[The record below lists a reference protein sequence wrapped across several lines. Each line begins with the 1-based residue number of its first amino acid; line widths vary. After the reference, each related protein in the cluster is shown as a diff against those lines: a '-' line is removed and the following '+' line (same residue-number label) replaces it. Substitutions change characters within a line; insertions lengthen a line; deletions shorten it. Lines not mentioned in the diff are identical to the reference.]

1 MHDRRTVD
9 ELSVEELERI
19 LMIKKRAARR
29 ERVRRLA
36 AQGRLVPGQPLPP
49 DEEAVGPKDVSGQG
63 EETESSRRH
72 GMVIEPLE
80 DASSWRKGRSF
91 QVNWRSVREAMLL
104 VLEVAALI
112 GLVVVLGGSFLQ
124 MREMNE
130 EYAQARG
137 ETPTPTPTPLISVA
151 VLPGGHAPPAENGS
165 SQPVPEHLR
174 NWITPQPT
182 MAVAIPTPASQ
193 PPTRI
198 VIPKIGV
205 DEPVLE
211 GDDWESLK
219 KGVGHHIG
227 TANPGERGNVYL
239 SAHNDIY
246 GQIFRRLE
254 ELDLG
259 DEVVVYAGAKSYRYI
274 VHEKRIV
281 EPTDVSVMYPTTEPI
296 LSLQTCYP
304 YRVDTHRLV
313 VIARLEG

>member
-1 MHDRRTVD
+1 MSRHKRTVD
-9 ELSVEELERI
+9 EMSIEELERV
-19 LMIKKRAARR
+19 LMIKKRAARQ

-49 DEEAVGPKDVSGQG
+49 DETTPRPKDASTLIGQ
-63 EETESSRRH
+63 TTSSRRH
-72 GMVIEPLE
+72 GVAVEPVE
-80 DASSWRKGRSF
+80 NDSGQSTSRSR
-91 QVNWRSVREAMLL
+91 NVRETALL

-112 GLVVVLGGSFLQ
+112 GLIVVLGGSFLETQ
-124 MREMNE
+124 KTNR

-137 ETPTPTPTPLISVA
+137 KIPTPTSTPPINVT
-151 VLPGGHAPPAENGS
+151 VLPGGHAPPVGDDPP
-165 SQPVPEHLR
+165 QPVPEHLR
-174 NWITPQPT
+174 NWVAPQPT
-182 MAVAIPTPASQ
+182 TAIAIPTPESQ
-193 PPTRI
+193 PPTHI

-259 DEVVVYAGAKSYRYI
+259 DEVIIYAGPKSYRYI
-274 VHEKRIV
+274 VREKRIV

-304 YRVDTHRLV
+304 FMVDTHRLV
-313 VIARLEG
+313 VIAQLE

>member
-1 MHDRRTVD
+1 MSRHRHTVD
-9 ELSVEELERI
+9 EMSIEELERV
-19 LMIKKRAARR
+19 LMIKKRAARQ

-49 DEEAVGPKDVSGQG
+49 DEATPRPQDAPTLIGQI
-63 EETESSRRH
+63 TSSRRH
-72 GMVIEPLE
+72 GVAVEPVE
-80 DASSWRKGRSF
+80 NSSGQSTSRSR
-91 QVNWRSVREAMLL
+91 NVRETALL

-112 GLVVVLGGSFLQ
+112 GLIVVLGGSFLETQ
-124 MREMNE
+124 KTNR

-137 ETPTPTPTPLISVA
+137 KIPTPTSTPPINVT
-151 VLPGGHAPPAENGS
+151 VLPGGHAPPVGDDPP
-165 SQPVPEHLR
+165 QPVPEHLR
-174 NWITPQPT
+174 NWVAPQPT
-182 MAVAIPTPASQ
+182 TAIAIPTPESQ

-205 DEPVLE
+205 DERVLE

-219 KGVGHHIG
+219 KGVGHHVG

-259 DEVVVYAGAKSYRYI
+259 DEVIIYAGPKSYRYI
-274 VHEKRIV
+274 VREKRIV

-304 YRVDTHRLV
+304 FMVDSHRLV
-313 VIARLEG
+313 VIAQLEE